1 MTRKEIFGLQ
11 KTFMKEHSPLLSV
24 LRLLIS
30 DIKNKEI
37 DKHSELTDDEVMKVI
52 QKAVKEKKVS
62 IESFKAGGRDVTEME
77 TELSWLQTLLPEEM
91 TEDEIKSILE
101 FHKDEIIALQKFPD
115 KIQLVKNL
123 FKDSTKI
130 VNFGI
135 VSKILKGM

>member
-1 MTRKEIFGLQ
+1 MTRKEIFDLQ
-11 KTFMKEHSPLLSV
+11 KTFMKEHNPLLSV

-30 DIKNKEI
+30 DVKNKEI

-52 QKAVKEKKVS
+52 QKAVKEKKDS

-77 TELSWLQTLLPEEM
+77 TELSWLQSLLPEEM

-101 FHKDEIIALQKFPD
+101 FHKDEIITLQKFPD

-123 FKDSTKI
+123 LKDSTKI

>member
-1 MTRKEIFGLQ
+1 MTRKEIFDLQ
-11 KTFMKEHSPLLSV
+11 KEFMKEHNPLLSV
-24 LRLLIS
+24 LRLLIA

-52 QKAVKEKKVS
+52 QKSVKEKKDS

-77 TELSWLQTLLPEEM
+77 NELSWLQSLLPEEM
-91 TEDEIKSILE
+91 SEDEIKSVLE
-101 FHKDEIIALQKFPD
+101 SHKDEISALQKFPE
-115 KIQLVKNL
+115 KIQLAKNL

-130 VNFGI
+130 INFGI

>member
-1 MTRKEIFGLQ
+1 
-11 KTFMKEHSPLLSV
+11 MKEHSPLLSV

-52 QKAVKEKKVS
+52 QKAVKEKKDS

-123 FKDSTKI
+123 FKDSIKI

>member
-1 MTRKEIFGLQ
+1 MTRKEIFDLQ
-11 KTFMKEHSPLLSV
+11 KEFMKEHNPLLPV

-52 QKAVKEKKVS
+52 QKSVKEKKDS

-77 TELSWLQTLLPEEM
+77 TELSWLQSLLPEEM
-91 TEDEIKSILE
+91 SEDEIKSILE
-101 FHKDEIIALQKFPD
+101 AHKDEITALQKFPE
-115 KIQLVKNL
+115 KIQLAKKL

-135 VSKILKGM
+135 VSKLLKGI